1 MMTDLL
7 SILPQL
13 YKDLLNS
20 KVDTLEKYHVPW
32 THVNMEAHI
41 PTTDLE
47 KYMMKAFCV
56 AAADGIK
63 LQCAREYWGD
73 SNLKARTTEIFKLT
87 KDELKSLPTENLE
100 TERYL
105 AKFGYL
111 AARCAAK
118 SNIFFKAE
126 VLRNDL
132 MFETHKQVADL
143 ERENLKVLKQLK
155 QMEITWTKDQHDQL
169 TKKIK
174 SNLVKQRKT
183 NDYGEAVLS
192 KCKAHGGP
200 FTSANELKASQK
212 SKPEDIQKHLRYEIV
227 FKRQLNGQ
235 DFQCRPSL
243 YKVNGMKVEEMVA
256 NLTVLLSNEEV
267 DSPCNDISLPSHDE
281 MWKIIQEK
289 TDLPE
294 MQIFTYHQ
302 PLAVRWDETGDSQV
316 WYLGFYLSGTMD
328 TELQVDH
335 LIPEN
340 RGKREFW
347 KRPNTD
353 DIQSVS
359 VHQIV
364 PVTIDGDW
372 VQSPF
377 SRHLQ
382 FQVKNWAEV
391 DQKMASFF

>member
-1 MMTDLL
+1 
-7 SILPQL
+7 
-13 YKDLLNS
+13 
-20 KVDTLEKYHVPW
+20 
-32 THVNMEAHI
+32 
-41 PTTDLE
+41 
-47 KYMMKAFCV
+47 
-56 AAADGIK
+56 
-63 LQCAREYWGD
+63 
-73 SNLKARTTEIFKLT
+73 
-87 KDELKSLPTENLE
+87 
-100 TERYL
+100 
-105 AKFGYL
+105 
-111 AARCAAK
+111 
-118 SNIFFKAE
+118 
-126 VLRNDL
+126 
-132 MFETHKQVADL
+132 
-143 ERENLKVLKQLK
+143 
-155 QMEITWTKDQHDQL
+155 
-169 TKKIK
+169 
-174 SNLVKQRKT
+174 
-183 NDYGEAVLS
+183 
-192 KCKAHGGP
+192 
-200 FTSANELKASQK
+200 
-212 SKPEDIQKHLRYEIV
+212 
-227 FKRQLNGQ
+227 
-235 DFQCRPSL
+235 
-243 YKVNGMKVEEMVA
+243 MKVEEMVA

-316 WYLGFYLSGTMD
+316 WYLCFYLSGTMD

-353 DIQSVS
+353 DFQSVS

-364 PVTIDGDW
+364 PVTTDGDW